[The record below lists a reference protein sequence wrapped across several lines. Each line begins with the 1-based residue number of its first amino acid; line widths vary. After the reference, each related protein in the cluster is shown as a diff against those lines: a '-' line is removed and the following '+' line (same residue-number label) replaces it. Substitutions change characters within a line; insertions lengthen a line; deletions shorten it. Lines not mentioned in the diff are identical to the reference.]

1 MLLLGAYPPL
11 TGFLGERD
19 AARVAAEGCL
29 DDGTPWPL
37 RVVLEV
43 PPRVAAA
50 ASDAGVLDLAD
61 EEGAP
66 IGQVSVTEV
75 WTIPTGGQAVAGPV
89 RGLGPVVRGA
99 YPALRR
105 RAIPDAQP
113 DAPLLAVPI
122 TRAPDYGFLA
132 CVGSRAQELE
142 AGILL
147 MPLVG
152 SGWSNDLDAAAL
164 VRATQSVVDLLPTRT
179 QVLPVPLPRGD
190 DAHADE
196 RLFSHVAA
204 AYGAQHV
211 LGWAQAHEHTVS
223 TTYPP
228 AVERELR
235 RARRTAA
242 SPGAGVAVL
251 LTGLSGSGKSTIARA
266 LHQAL
271 LERTDRTVSMLDG
284 DIVRRMLSSELGFSR
299 EHREL
304 NVRRIG
310 YVAAEVVRHGGIAIC
325 APIAPYAST
334 RAEFRAMVESF
345 GQLLLVHVSTP
356 LEVCESRDRKGLYAK
371 ARAGVIGEFTGI
383 SDPYEVPDDADLRI
397 DTSQT
402 SVDDAVDQVLTNLA
416 ARHLIELDGT
426 AWT

>member
-1 MLLLGAYPPL
+1 MA
-11 TGFLGERD
+11 
-19 AARVAAEGCL
+19 
-29 DDGTPWPL
+29 
-37 RVVLEV
+37 
-43 PPRVAAA
+43 
-50 ASDAGVLDLAD
+50 
-61 EEGAP
+61 
-66 IGQVSVTEV
+66 EV
-75 WTIPTGGQAVAGPV
+75 WTIPTGGQAIGGPV

-105 RAIPDAQP
+105 KATLDVQP

-122 TRAPDYGFLA
+122 TRAPDHTFLSR
-132 CVGSRAQELE
+132 VETRAQELE

-152 SGWSNDLDAAAL
+152 SGWSSDLDAAAL

-190 DAHADE
+190 DANADE

-204 AYGAQHV
+204 AYSAQHV
-211 LGWAQAHEHTVS
+211 LGWAQVHEHTLS

-271 LERTDRTVSMLDG
+271 LEHTDRTVSMLDG

-345 GQLLLVHVSTP
+345 GRLLLVYVSTP

-402 SVDDAVDQVLTNLA
+402 SVDDAVDQVLIELA
-416 ARHLIELDGT
+416 ARHLIELGDA